1 MACSAL
7 PRFDGYDRSVLLM
20 AERMLRTTYKED
32 MALLPS
38 RVARFWLVVLIGA
51 LIYFPFFARALPSP
65 GFWLVLLT
73 LVLIAATGA
82 LGLNLLSGFAGQI
95 SLGHVFFLG
104 IGAFV
109 GGTITTTAHTT
120 LSGVSFWGL
129 GWPWWAG
136 VIGGGVVAAV
146 LGLLVGPAAVRLR
159 GLYLSLVTVALVFFG
174 EWLFTSPAM
183 EPITG
188 AVRGRRVDPVSFN
201 LPVIGELD
209 FIQDENEALYFA
221 ALIVVLIAF
230 LVGKNIARSRVGRA
244 FQATRDRD
252 IAAEVIGV
260 NVTWAKLTA
269 FGISSFF
276 AGAAGALLGVF
287 QGNPLGSSFSGAAG
301 LLISV
306 AYIAMIVIG
315 GIGTVLGA
323 ALGAIF
329 VVALPELVSYLTQQG
344 WLPFVAATG
353 EGSFDESAFSTIL
366 FGIFIVVFLVFE
378 PLGLFGLWVRARNY
392 WKGWPFTY

>member
-1 MACSAL
+1 
-7 PRFDGYDRSVLLM
+7 M
-20 AERMLRTTYKED
+20 AERTLRTTYKED

-38 RVARFWLVVLIGA
+38 RVARFWLFVLIGA
-51 LIYFPFFARALPSP
+51 LIYFPFFARGLPSP
-65 GFWLVLLT
+65 GFWLVLVI
-73 LVLIAATGA
+73 LVLIASTGA

-104 IGAFV
+104 VGAFV

-136 VIGGGVVAAV
+136 VIGGGVVAAA

-159 GLYLSLVTVALVFFG
+159 GLYLSLVTVALVFLG

-201 LPVIGELD
+201 LPVIGEVT
-209 FIQDENEALYFA
+209 FIQSENEALYYA
-221 ALIVVLIAF
+221 ALIVVVIAF

-269 FGISSFF
+269 FGISSFY

-287 QGNPLGSSFSGAAG
+287 QGNPLGSNFSGAAG

-323 ALGAIF
+323 ALGAVF
-329 VVALPELVSYLTQQG
+329 VVALPEVVSYLTQQG
-344 WLPFVAATG
+344 WLPFVAETG
-353 EGSFDESAFSTIL
+353 AGSFDESAFSTIL
-366 FGIFIVVFLVFE
+366 FGLFIIVFLVFE
-378 PLGLFGLWVRARNY
+378 PLGLFGLWIRARNY